1 MDFPLC
7 RYTARHLSKVATVVL
22 EPFNLYCDR
31 EHSISTNHMPH
42 TAQLST
48 SLRLLRTGFR
58 NLGPLFPGLAG
69 RLAYRLWF
77 STRRFPEPSRESQW
91 LSHAQTDS
99 IRWQNRPLMRY
110 QWGDPAAPA
119 VLLIHG
125 WNGRGAQLGGFAAAL
140 NAAGLRA
147 VAFDAPAHGRS
158 PGDSTNIFEYAEAVQ
173 CVAASSGQVVGAI
186 AHSFGAPACARAL
199 LQGLKLPR
207 LVSISAPASAEF
219 LLQRF
224 AHTLAIPAVAIT
236 AMRSRIQ
243 QHFGID
249 IFARLATET
258 MLADQTLPGLIIH
271 DQQDRDVPSTHA
283 ERLLRAW
290 RDSQLLLTEGLGH
303 QRILRD
309 PEVIAAAVSF
319 LNPRG

>member
-1 MDFPLC
+1 
-7 RYTARHLSKVATVVL
+7 
-22 EPFNLYCDR
+22 
-31 EHSISTNHMPH
+31 MPH

-58 NLGPLFPGLAG
+58 LLGPLSPGLAG

-77 STRRFPEPSRESQW
+77 STRRFPEPSREAQW
-91 LSHAQTDS
+91 LAQAQTDS
-99 IRWQNRPLMRY
+99 IAWQNRPLVRY
-110 QWGDPAAPA
+110 QWGNPAAPA

-125 WNGRGAQLGGFAAAL
+125 WSGRGTQLGGFAASL

-158 PGDSTNIFEYAEAVQ
+158 PGDSTNIFEYAEAIQ
-173 CVAASSGQVVGAI
+173 CMAESSGPVIGAI
-186 AHSFGAPACARAL
+186 AHSFGMPACARAL
-199 LQGLKLPR
+199 LQGLSLPR
-207 LVSISAPASAEF
+207 LVSISAPASTEF

-224 AHTLAIPAVAIT
+224 AHSLAIPAVAIT
-236 AMRSRIQ
+236 AMRRRIE
-243 QHFGID
+243 HNFGID
-249 IFARLATET
+249 LFARLATET
-258 MLADQTLPGLIIH
+258 MLAEQTLPGLIIH

-283 ERLLRAW
+283 ERLQIAW
-290 RDSQLLLTEGLGH
+290 RESQLLLTEGLGH

-319 LNPRG
+319 LQARA